1 MIRKLTHSKIMIFLL
16 IIFVWLFPATIN
28 MPDQTQQY
36 SVVLGVGIDK
46 KDDEYEVSTQ
56 VLTSKSNQGFLES
69 LQVHSSVGKNIM
81 DAIEKLSL
89 HTGRIAGFGNTS
101 VIVFS
106 EKVAQEGIEQ
116 FLDFF
121 LRSKR
126 LNGNPVLMIT
136 KSKAK
141 DILSDV
147 AKIDESFNYSLNSLA
162 HLNKEFA
169 SGTMCTLEDFL
180 DDYYSNTKATFV
192 AQINEETDDSKGI
205 EIPSQNSSTESGG
218 ASGGDGKSNS
228 SQTTAGQNSKK
239 VLSNS
244 GESSLFKNGK
254 QIAVASQDI
263 VEGFNILEKSVRN
276 VYTIENVNDEIY
288 HDAQVV
294 VSVKNKVLTKRFTF
308 SKAGVPRVYFNIN
321 YTLKVEQIVEKDNN
335 IILLNG
341 SLDYITPTLAKMF
354 KEVVK
359 SESAAALNFAKQH
372 NADAYGFCQS
382 FSRFKPKQWKNY
394 IKKISD
400 KESAFQNIEV
410 FLNIKVKGNL

>member
-46 KDDEYEVSTQ
+46 MGEQYEVSTQ
-56 VLTSKSNQGFLES
+56 VLTSKSNQGFLEA

-81 DAIEKLSL
+81 DAIENLSL

-106 EKVAQEGIEQ
+106 EEVAQEGIEQ

-121 LRSKR
+121 VRSKR

-136 KSKAK
+136 KNKAK

-169 SGTMCTLEDFL
+169 TGTMCTMEDFL
-180 DDYYSNTKATFV
+180 DDYFSETKATFV
-192 AQINEETDDSKGI
+192 AQVNEETDDSKGI
-205 EIPSQNSSTESGG
+205 EIPSQNSSTSSSGVDGGGSGG
-218 ASGGDGKSNS
+218 
-228 SQTTAGQNSKK
+228 SQTTAGGDNKK

-244 GESSLFKNGK
+244 GESSLFKDGK
-254 QIAVASQDI
+254 QIAVASEKI
-263 VEGFNILEKSVRN
+263 VEGYNILNKSVRN
-276 VYTIENVNDEIY
+276 IYTIENVNDEIY
-288 HDAQVV
+288 HNAQVV
-294 VSVKNKVLTKRFTF
+294 ISVKNKILTKKYEF
-308 SKAGVPRVYFNIN
+308 SKTGIPRVIFEIH
-321 YTLKVEQIVEKDNN
+321 YTLKVEQIIEQNN
-335 IILLNG
+335 NLILMNG
-341 SLDYITPTLAKMF
+341 SQDYVTPTLVNMF
-354 KEVVK
+354 KTEVKKDV
-359 SESAAALNFAKQH
+359 SNALNFAKEN
-372 NADAYGFCQS
+372 NADVYGFQQA
-382 FSRFKPKQWKNY
+382 FERHKPKQWKKYLKNLP
-394 IKKISD
+394 D
-400 KESAFQNIEV
+400 KSNAFQNIEV
-410 FLNIKVKGNL
+410 FLKIQVKGNL

>member
-16 IIFVWLFPATIN
+16 IIFVWLFPSTIN

-36 SVVLGVGIDK
+36 SIVLGVGIDK
-46 KDDEYEVSTQ
+46 VDEQYEVSTQ
-56 VLTSKSNQGFLES
+56 VLTSKSNQGFLEA

-81 DAIEKLSL
+81 DAVENLSL

-106 EKVAQEGIEQ
+106 EDVATEGIEQ

-121 LRSKR
+121 VRSKR

-136 KSKAK
+136 KDKAK

-180 DDYYSNTKATFV
+180 DDYFSETKATFV
-192 AQINEETDDSKGI
+192 AQINQETDDSKGI
-205 EIPSQNSSTESGG
+205 EIPSQNSSTSSGG
-218 ASGGDGKSNS
+218 ADGGDSSGG
-228 SQTTAGQNSKK
+228 SQNNTGDESKK

-254 QIAVASQDI
+254 QIAVASEKI
-263 VEGFNILEKSVRN
+263 VEGFNILSKSVRN
-276 VYTIENVNDEIY
+276 IYTIDNVNDEIY
-288 HDAQVV
+288 HNAQVV
-294 VSVKNKVLTKRFTF
+294 ISVKNKILTKKYEF
-308 SKAGVPRVYFNIN
+308 SKTGTPRVLFEIH
-321 YTLKVEQIVEKDNN
+321 YTLKVEQIIEKQNN
-335 IILLNG
+335 IILMNG
-341 SLDYITPTLAKMF
+341 SHDYVTPTLVNMF
-354 KEVVK
+354 KDEVK
-359 SESAAALNFAKQH
+359 KYASNALNFVKEN
-372 NADAYGFCQS
+372 NADVYGFQQA
-382 FSRFKPKQWKNY
+382 FERHKPKQWKKYLKNLP
-394 IKKISD
+394 D
-400 KESAFQNIEV
+400 KDTAFQNIEV
-410 FLNIKVKGNL
+410 FLKIQVKGNL

>member
-1 MIRKLTHSKIMIFLL
+1 MIRKLTHSKIMIFLI

-46 KDDEYEVSTQ
+46 AGEQYEVSTQ
-56 VLTSKSNQGFLES
+56 VLTSKSNQGFLEA

-106 EKVAQEGIEQ
+106 EEVAQEGIEQ

-121 LRSKR
+121 VRSKR

-136 KSKAK
+136 KNKAK

-169 SGTMCTLEDFL
+169 SGTMCTMEDFL
-180 DDYYSNTKATFV
+180 DDYFSETKATFV
-192 AQINEETDDSKGI
+192 AQVNEETDDSKGI
-205 EIPSQNSSTESGG
+205 EIPSQNSSTSSSGVD
-218 ASGGDGKSNS
+218 GGGYGG
-228 SQTTAGQNSKK
+228 SQTTAGGDNKK

-244 GESSLFKNGK
+244 GESSLFKDSK
-254 QIAVASQDI
+254 QIAVASEKI
-263 VEGFNILEKSVRN
+263 VEGYNILNKSVRN
-276 VYTIENVNDEIY
+276 IYTIDNVNDEIY
-288 HDAQVV
+288 HNAQVV
-294 VSVKNKVLTKRFTF
+294 ISVKNKILTKKYEF
-308 SKAGVPRVYFNIN
+308 SKTGIPRVIFEIH
-321 YTLKVEQIVEKDNN
+321 YTLKVEQI
-335 IILLNG
+335 
-341 SLDYITPTLAKMF
+341 
-354 KEVVK
+354 
-359 SESAAALNFAKQH
+359 
-372 NADAYGFCQS
+372 
-382 FSRFKPKQWKNY
+382 
-394 IKKISD
+394 
-400 KESAFQNIEV
+400 IE
-410 FLNIKVKGNL
+410 